1 MSDLPLEIVARHRIV
16 PVLAV
21 ESVDHAVPLAKAL
34 QSGGLP
40 IAEVTFRTDAAADV
54 IRAMAAEKELLVGA
68 GTVLRAEQVDQ
79 AVDSG
84 ARFAVSPGFNP
95 QVVRRCIEVGLP
107 IIPGVSTPSDL
118 DMALE
123 HGLEVVKFF
132 PAEALGGVVMLRALA
147 APYRM
152 LRFVPTGGIGPKNLQ
167 DYLALPQVIA
177 CGGSWMVKPDLYK
190 DGDYSAVENAV
201 RDALAL
207 AKT

>member
-1 MSDLPLEIVARHRIV
+1 MSDLPLEIVARHKIV

-21 ESVDHAVPLAKAL
+21 ESVDQAVPLAKAL
-34 QSGGLP
+34 QGGGLP
-40 IAEVTFRTDAAADV
+40 IAEVTFRTEAAADV

-68 GTVLRAEQVDQ
+68 GTVLSAEQVDQ
-79 AVDSG
+79 AVDCG

-95 QVVRRCIEVGLP
+95 KVVRRCLEVGLP

-132 PAEALGGVVMLRALA
+132 PAEALGGVAMLKALS

-167 DYLALPQVIA
+167 DYLALPQVLA

-190 DGDYSAVENAV
+190 DGDYSAVEEAV
-201 RDALAL
+201 REAMALAN
-207 AKT
+207 T